1 MPSPLRT
8 STIWRIGGR
17 TLATGTM
24 LPDDGAVRLRPDE
37 MGQISVLDD
46 SMVHGEVCGAV
57 SVLVFKTREVLSKAP
72 IVRLGTSPPTG
83 SVFGPALSRSEP
95 QVGIGSNERGR

>member
-1 MPSPLRT
+1 
-8 STIWRIGGR
+8 
-17 TLATGTM
+17 M
-24 LPDDGAVRLRPDE
+24 LPNDAAVRPRPDE

-83 SVFGPALSRSEP
+83 SVFGASGSGLEP
-95 QVGIGSNERGR
+95 QIEIGLNKRVC